1 MRNIVLTAM
10 ILTLA
15 VAPLPASGQE
25 AGAGPDAVIERYFE
39 AIGGREKVAALRDRT
54 SKGNLAVMGM
64 TGTIEIREKVPNK
77 VYTLVDVGVARLE
90 TWFDGEKGYRDDPMQ
105 GSGPMGEEELEDLRD
120 SYVIAPLL
128 NYRDHGWTVRSGGEG
143 EVEGSPA
150 SIVEV
155 VDKRERV
162 TKYFFD
168 RQTHVLRKVVA
179 PIPAREGGGEQ
190 EIVVSDLREV
200 AGVKFP
206 FKLVR
211 ATPAMTV
218 EVTFDSIEANTGLA
232 DDVFRRP
239 EPEPA
244 ATASEGN

>member
-1 MRNIVLTAM
+1 MKNIVWAG
-10 ILTLA
+10 LTLA
-15 VAPLPASGQE
+15 LVFTLLPAKEQD
-25 AGAGPDAVIERYFE
+25 AGENPDAVVERYFE
-39 AIGGREKVAALRDRT
+39 AIGGREKLAELRDRT
-54 SKGNLAVMGM
+54 SKGSLSVMGM

-77 VYTLVDVGVARLE
+77 VHTLVDMGVVRLE
-90 TWFDGEKGYRDDPMQ
+90 TWFDGEKGYREDPMQ

-128 NYRDHGWTVRSGGEG
+128 NYRERGWTLRAGGEAT
-143 EVEGSPA
+143 VEGSPA
-150 SIVEV
+150 TIVEV
-155 VDKRERV
+155 ADKRGRV

-168 RQTHVLRKVVA
+168 RETHLLRKVIA

-190 EIVVSDLREV
+190 ELVISDVREV

-211 ATPAMTV
+211 TTPAMTV
-218 EVTFDSIEANTGLA
+218 EVTLESIEVNTGLT
-232 DDVFRRP
+232 DDAFRRP

-244 ATASEGN
+244 SGGSVGN